1 MRQTEIE
8 SCYRVWGP
16 QGDPRPGRGN
26 FSAVQSVQQV
36 RIEYWSE
43 GGVDAH
49 VGSLATI
56 DEDHAVYY
64 AAGRKWRKPFGDL
77 ISITRWPRPK
87 GEL

>member
-1 MRQTEIE
+1 MRQQEIE

-26 FSAVQSVQQV
+26 SSEVKTVQQV
-36 RIEYWSE
+36 RIEYWSN

-56 DEDHAVYY
+56 DGQMAVYY
-64 AAGRKWRKPFGDL
+64 AEGKRWGVPFDDL
-77 ISITRWPRPK
+77 ISIVRWPRPRD
-87 GEL
+87 